1 MSAGVLDMADNI
13 IMPQLGESIAEGTI
27 VKWLKQPGDQ
37 VKKDEN
43 ILLISTDKVEA
54 EIPSPSAGVLINIA
68 VGPGQTVAVGTVL
81 GQVGASNEAVTKS
94 APAEAKPEK
103 SANPEVPGTAV
114 APEKPAPSAAPPAM
128 KMESTPALNLNLRST
143 ESADDDMSTFFSP
156 LVRRIAH
163 ENGIQEGELSGIG
176 GSGRGGRISKK
187 DILDYLATRDS
198 SKAKSF
204 APPSNQAAARPA
216 PQGALQNE
224 IAKSDREIAKPVS
237 TMRRVIMENMVASK
251 ATSAHVTTFFEIDY
265 TAIDKVRAAYKD
277 QFKNDEQV
285 PLTYTTFLAAAVCQ
299 VLKRHPYINASLSKD
314 TITFKKDIHLGIAVS
329 IDNPEP
335 GLMVPVIKNA
345 DKQNLRGLAHAIAD
359 LSGRVR
365 GRKIRP
371 DELSG
376 GTFTITNPGT
386 YGAIIGTPIIN
397 QPQVAIL
404 GVGQIAKQAKVL
416 EIEGMDVI
424 AIRRMGMLALSFDH
438 RLVDGATADIFMAD
452 LKQTLETWT
461 SAP

>member
-1 MSAGVLDMADNI
+1 MADNI

-27 VKWLKQPGDQ
+27 VKWLKNPGDQ

-54 EIPSPSAGVLINIA
+54 EIPSPSTGVLLNIA

-81 GQVGASNEAVTKS
+81 GQVGAANEVSQKVSLTTPPPSLPELHVNKAEPVAV
-94 APAEAKPEK
+94 P
-103 SANPEVPGTAV
+103 V
-114 APEKPAPSAAPPAM
+114 AAPPQ
-128 KMESTPALNLNLRST
+128 KSG
-143 ESADDDMSTFFSP
+143 DMSSFFSP

-163 ENGIQEGELSGIG
+163 EHGIKEQELASID
-176 GSGRGGRISKK
+176 GSGRGGRVSKN
-187 DILDYLATRDS
+187 DILSYLATRTS
-198 SKAKSF
+198 VPKTAI
-204 APPSNQAAARPA
+204 PSLQA
-216 PQGALQNE
+216 E
-224 IAKSDREIAKPVS
+224 ISDSDREIKKPVS
-237 TMRRVIMENMVASK
+237 TMRRVIMENMMASR

-277 QFKNDEQV
+277 QFKQDEQV
-285 PLTYTTFLAAAVCQ
+285 SLTYTTFLAAAVCQ
-299 VLKRHPYINASLSKD
+299 VLKRHPYINASLTKES
-314 TITFKKDIHLGIAVS
+314 ISFKKDIHLGMAVA
-329 IDNPEP
+329 IENPEP

-345 DKQNLRGLAHAIAD
+345 DKQNLRGLAHAIND
-359 LSGRVR
+359 LSSRVR
-365 GRKIRP
+365 ARKIKP

-376 GTFTITNPGT
+376 GTFTITNPGN

-404 GVGQIAKQAKVL
+404 GVGHIKKQAIVL
-416 EIEGMDVI
+416 EVDGTDVI
-424 AIRRMGMLALSFDH
+424 AIRKIGLLGLSFDH

-452 LKQTLETWT
+452 LKRTLETWT

>member
-1 MSAGVLDMADNI
+1 MAENI

-27 VKWLKQPGDQ
+27 VKWLKEPGDP

-54 EIPSPSAGVLINIA
+54 EIPSPSAGVLISIA
-68 VGPGQTVAVGTVL
+68 VGAGQTVAVGTVL
-81 GQVGASNEAVTKS
+81 GQVGESKEMGQAEIKAPPALEEKKQAKAS
-94 APAEAKPEK
+94 
-103 SANPEVPGTAV
+103 
-114 APEKPAPSAAPPAM
+114 APSAPPAVEASLEAAALREEPKKAPPV
-128 KMESTPALNLNLRST
+128 EYEEN
-143 ESADDDMSTFFSP
+143 EDMSGFFSP
-156 LVRRIAH
+156 LVRRIASEH
-163 ENGIQEGELSGIG
+163 GIRENELANIG

-187 DILDYLATRDS
+187 DILEYLATKESTPAKAFVPGTPSPS
-198 SKAKSF
+198 SSERPS
-204 APPSNQAAARPA
+204 APAQS
-216 PQGALQNE
+216 ALQNE
-224 IAKSDREIAKPVS
+224 IRSSDRELTKPVS
-237 TMRRVIMENMVASK
+237 TMRRVIMENMIASR

-265 TAIDKVRAAYKD
+265 TAIDKVRMAHKD
-277 QFKNDEQV
+277 QFKNEEQV
-285 PLTYTTFLAAAVCQ
+285 SLTYTTFLAAAVCQ
-299 VLKRHPYINASLSKD
+299 VLKRHPYINASLNKD
-314 TITFKKDIHLGIAVS
+314 SITFKKDIHLGIAVALEQ
-329 IDNPEP
+329 PEP

-376 GTFTITNPGT
+376 GTFTITNPGN

-404 GVGQIAKQAKVL
+404 GVGQIAKQATVL
-416 EIEGMDVI
+416 EIDGTDMI

-452 LKQTLETWT
+452 LKSTLENWT
-461 SAP
+461 TTP

>member
-1 MSAGVLDMADNI
+1 MADNI

-54 EIPSPSAGVLINIA
+54 EIPSPSAGVLLNIA
-68 VGPGQTVAVGTVL
+68 VGPGETVAVGTVL
-81 GQVGASNEAVTKS
+81 GQVGQAGEAVNKA
-94 APAEAKPEK
+94 APAAKIEAAPRAENIPQPP
-103 SANPEVPGTAV
+103 SPAPTA
-114 APEKPAPSAAPPAM
+114 PAPSINIDLSPASS
-128 KMESTPALNLNLRST
+128 STS
-143 ESADDDMSTFFSP
+143 DDMSTFFSP
-156 LVRRIAH
+156 LVRRIASEH
-163 ENGIQEGELSGIG
+163 GIKEGELSSIG

-187 DILDYLATRDS
+187 DILDYLATKE
-198 SKAKSF
+198 SKPKTY
-204 APPSNQAAARPA
+204 APPQQQAPKAAPFN
-216 PQGALQNE
+216 ALHNE
-224 IAKSDREIAKPVS
+224 IVTSDREITKPVS
-237 TMRRVIMENMVASK
+237 TMRRVIMENMMASR

-265 TAIDKVRAAYKD
+265 TAIDKVRAAYKEKF
-277 QFKNDEQV
+277 QTDEQV
-285 PLTYTTFLAAAVCQ
+285 SLTYTTFLAAAVCQ

-314 TITFKKDIHLGIAVS
+314 AITFKKDIHLGIAVS

-365 GRKIRP
+365 GRKIKP

-376 GTFTITNPGT
+376 GTFTITNPGN
-386 YGAIIGTPIIN
+386 YGALIGTPIIN

-404 GVGQIAKQAKVL
+404 GVGQISKQAKVL
-416 EIEGMDVI
+416 EIDGTDVI
-424 AIRRMGMLALSFDH
+424 AIRRMGLLGLSFDH

-452 LKQTLETWT
+452 LKETLETWT
-461 SAP
+461 TTP